1 MFSKDI
7 KKGFPTLV
15 NDPGLVYLDS
25 AASTQTH
32 QSVLDRMEKYYTEQ
46 RCNVNRGDFKMA
58 ANEKSSSALSIN
70 ERKLHISLMASSP
83 ANLNLSTP
91 AIGKLTSLQARMI
104 S

>member
-46 RCNVNRGDFKMA
+46 N
-58 ANEKSSSALSIN
+58 S
-70 ERKLHISLMASSP
+70 KLTDDI
-83 ANLNLSTP
+83 ANLLIPS
-91 AIGKLTSLQARMI
+91 SV
-104 S
+104 